1 MHRDMR
7 AYPITTR
14 TNFPLILN
22 PTYPVSSIPSES
34 APSFPISRLL
44 LTTSLSRW
52 QPALRTSNVQMSMS
66 MDRRDALKA
75 AAAASIAIANV
86 GAANAVCDNGAKKC
100 TSEEI
105 NKDAAPI
112 VTIFDHRGCAEH
124 ANKEYSGP
132 KAGDFN
138 DEMLVKVQSKVLK
151 RDDAKYLDMAKAVRL
166 ESLGTIKNTWQR
178 GWGFDSDLNA
188 GITNV
193 HGNEKAAKGKGLF

>member
-1 MHRDMR
+1 ML
-7 AYPITTR
+7 AKVTLAVAGIASAAA
-14 TNFPLILN
+14 FA
-22 PTYPVSSIPSES
+22 PTGFS
-34 APSFPISRLL
+34 
-44 LTTSLSRW
+44 
-52 QPALRTSNVQMSMS
+52 PALRTSNVQMSMS